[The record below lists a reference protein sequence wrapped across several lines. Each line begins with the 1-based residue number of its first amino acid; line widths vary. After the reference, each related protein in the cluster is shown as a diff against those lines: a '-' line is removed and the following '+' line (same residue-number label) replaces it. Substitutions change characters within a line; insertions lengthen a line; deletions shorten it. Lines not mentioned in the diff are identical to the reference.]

1 MAIYVHRNSQQL
13 GPYSAAEVKSQLASG
28 ALSVHDHVWWK
39 GQNGWV
45 PLGKSTLMANGFQE
59 LPGTEKKAPPLPS
72 GLSPFALGSFLC
84 SFVSLMGG
92 PLATIPGIVLG
103 HLSLKE
109 IKKNPKRTGRKL
121 AIAGLVL
128 NYIMTVVTTV
138 ILVSYFML
146 APQIE
151 EVNERE
157 AIKAQTPPPL
167 PVLPVAPIATPSA
180 PTNASPASAVTNA
193 PAAEP
198 APAVTNVPDQS
209 TNAAPA
215 TTTAVPTPATN
226 APASNPNTG
235 PMSQ

>member
-109 IKKNPKRTGRKL
+109 IKNNPKRTGRKL

-138 ILVSYFML
+138 IIVSYFML

-151 EVNERE
+151 EVSERE

-167 PVLPVAPIATPSA
+167 PDVLPVAPKVVPSV
-180 PTNASPASAVTNA
+180 PTNAPPAVTNA
-193 PAAEP
+193 PAATT
-198 APAVTNVPDQS
+198 APSFINVPDQS
-209 TNAAPA
+209 TTAAPA
-215 TTTAVPTPATN
+215 TTSAVPTSATN
-226 APASNPNTG
+226 APVSNPNTG